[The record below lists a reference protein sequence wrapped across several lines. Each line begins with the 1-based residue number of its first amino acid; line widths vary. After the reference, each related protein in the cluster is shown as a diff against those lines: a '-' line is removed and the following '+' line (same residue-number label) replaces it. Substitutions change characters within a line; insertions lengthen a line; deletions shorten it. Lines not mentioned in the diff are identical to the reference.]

1 MKSLLL
7 TLVSLAAVHAFSP
20 VPMQPTTMAS
30 STCLYGLFDFKP
42 FHGHGSGEHDRDL
55 DEQWAAQQEILA
67 ARRGHIDKSALKKK
81 YANGKQGDLS
91 SLGGGGGQRPST
103 AGRQDEMYVENP
115 SSKGGKK
122 TKFFWEK

>member
-7 TLVSLAAVHAFSP
+7 TLVFSAAVHGFSP
-20 VPMQPTTMAS
+20 APMQPTTTAS
-30 STCLYGLFDFKP
+30 STSLYGLFDFKT
-42 FHGHGSGEHDRDL
+42 FHGHGSGEHDQDL
-55 DEQWAAQQEILA
+55 DEQWDVQQEILA

-91 SLGGGGGQRPST
+91 SLGGGGQRAYT
-103 AGRQDEMYVENP
+103 GVRQDEMYVESP